1 VITGAGSGLGRA
13 LSLQL
18 ARRRGRLLLSDLRLD
33 RAEETAE
40 FCRREGARE
49 AIAVAAD
56 VTRIED
62 VEALASRAEELWGG
76 VDLVINNAGVGV
88 GGDVGETPLADWHF
102 AFDVNV
108 WGVVH
113 GCHVFAPRLRRQGYG
128 ALLNVA
134 SIAGL
139 IHAPHMAPYN
149 ASKAAVV
156 ALSETLRAELAA
168 SGVGVTVLCPG
179 FFQTNI
185 LSEARSVA
193 AGYLRF
199 AAGQMKIAALDAD
212 DVAAYAIKAVE
223 RGELHALPMADTR
236 WAWRFKRLSP
246 ALFVRVVGKGRRH
259 IEKKFGI
266 DR

>member
-40 FCRREGARE
+40 LCRREGARE
-49 AIAVAAD
+49 VVAVAAD
-56 VTRIED
+56 VTRVED

-76 VDLVINNAGVGV
+76 VDLLINNAGVGV
-88 GGDVGETPLADWHF
+88 GGEVGDTPLADWHF
-102 AFDVNV
+102 AFDVNL

-113 GCHVFAPRLRRQGYG
+113 GCHVFVPRFKRQGYG
-128 ALLNVA
+128 AVLNVA

-149 ASKAAVV
+149 TTKAAVV
-156 ALSETLRAELAA
+156 ALSETLRAELAS
-168 SGVGVTVLCPG
+168 SGIGVTVLCPG

-185 LSEARSVA
+185 LQETRSA
-193 AGYLRF
+193 AANYLRF
-199 AAGQMKIAALDAD
+199 AAGQMKLASLDAD
-212 DVAAYAIKAVE
+212 DVASYALRSVE
-223 RGELHALPMADTR
+223 RGDLHSLPMRDTR
-236 WAWRFKRLSP
+236 WIWRLKRLSP
-246 ALFVRVVGKGRRH
+246 SLFVRIVSRGRRF
-259 IEKKFGI
+259 IEEKNAAG
-266 DR
+266 